1 VWKVQ
6 DVWKLLEHLWSN
18 ALQAGVG
25 NVECGEL
32 NSKSMSVKAGDV
44 EKAIDKKMGEPIINA
59 LAANWTEQQ
68 QEGNGD
74 KEPPQEGHRLPT
86 IPHAV
91 CSCEWG
97 WGGSDGGAKLVLA
110 AAKAGYA
117 IVFQLMLSVQWEWKL
132 DEKDEEGVTW
142 IAIADTAIPPSLP
155 PSLPHEQL
163 SV

>member
-1 VWKVQ
+1 MNCARAAYEAAGLTRATKRAFHKETQLKAWGAQVDGKRGRIGFPLEYRR

-25 NVECGEL
+25 NVGCGEL

-68 QEGNGD
+68 QEGNCD
-74 KEPPQEGHRLPT
+74 KEPHLAFCEGHRLPT

-97 WGGSDGGAKLVLA
+97 WGGQMVVL
-110 AAKAGYA
+110 
-117 IVFQLMLSVQWEWKL
+117 S
-132 DEKDEEGVTW
+132 
-142 IAIADTAIPPSLP
+142 
-155 PSLPHEQL
+155 
-163 SV
+163 